1 MMDRGET
8 VRLIVPKIFKI
19 AFNLISTI
27 FNYIYILCTKISTSN
42 FTKVRNE
49 MGSIALV

>member
-27 FNYIYILCTKISTSN
+27 FNYIYIMYKDLYFKLHQGQ
-42 FTKVRNE
+42 K
-49 MGSIALV
+49 